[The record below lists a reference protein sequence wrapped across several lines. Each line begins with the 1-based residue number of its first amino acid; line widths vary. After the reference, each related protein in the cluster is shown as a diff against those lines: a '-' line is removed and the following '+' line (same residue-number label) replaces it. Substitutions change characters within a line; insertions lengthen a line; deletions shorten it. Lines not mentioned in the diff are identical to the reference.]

1 MLFELEAQPANF
13 IYKKSQPLS
22 CSEAR
27 SGAGFFHLLKM
38 AKIYFTISYQLHTG
52 VAYYS

>member
-1 MLFELEAQPANF
+1 MPFELGVQLANF
-13 IYKKSQPLS
+13 IYKNPAPILFSSQV
-22 CSEAR
+22 R
-27 SGAGFFHLLKM
+27 GWVFHLLKM

>member
-1 MLFELEAQPANF
+1 MPFELGAQLAKF
-13 IYKKSQPLS
+13 IYKNPALILFSSQD
-22 CSEAR
+22 R
-27 SGAGFFHLLKM
+27 GWIFHLLKM

>member
-1 MLFELEAQPANF
+1 MLFELGVQLANF
-13 IYKKSQPLS
+13 IYKNPALILFSIQV
-22 CSEAR
+22 R
-27 SGAGFFHLLKM
+27 GWNFHLLKM